1 MKALGAEVR
10 HDVTA
15 INDLRAGPHSRA
27 DAGVAG
33 LFVSRRGG
41 ARPAPLVLHDPV
53 LPAATSLRSLP
64 DNLPDNLPGNLP
76 DNLPDN
82 PFDRATEQAAWVA
95 RHLEADCFHFAQ
107 PVTGPRRR

>member
-1 MKALGAEVR
+1 MKALGAEFR

-53 LPAATSLRSLP
+53 LPAATS
-64 DNLPDNLPGNLP
+64 P

-82 PFDRATEQAAWVA
+82 PSGSPFEQASDRAAWIA

-107 PVTGPRRR
+107 PATGPRRR